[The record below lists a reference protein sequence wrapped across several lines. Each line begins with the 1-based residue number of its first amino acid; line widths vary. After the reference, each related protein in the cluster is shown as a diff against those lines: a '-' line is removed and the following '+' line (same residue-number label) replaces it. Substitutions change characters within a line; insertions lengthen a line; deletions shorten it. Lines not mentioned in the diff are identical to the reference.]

1 MENMMDTT
9 LMEYKDLLYK
19 QFAVIGKAVSSHK
32 RLEVLDLLSQGERTV
47 EELAKETDS
56 SISSVSQH
64 LQILK
69 TARMVQNRKEGLHVH
84 YRLADEAVG
93 AFWRTMRSLAVDRLA
108 ELRETIRVNLD
119 DKDNLEQVSHSELLE
134 RARRQDVVV
143 LDVRPH
149 AEYSAGHIP
158 EALSIPL
165 EELESRLEEIPS
177 DREIV
182 AYCRGP
188 YCVMALAAVEKLRER
203 GYQARRL
210 EDGFPEWRAEGLPI
224 AQSDNG
230 TVKK

>member
-1 MENMMDTT
+1 MERTFND
-9 LMEYKDLLYK
+9 YKDLLYK

-69 TARMVQNRKEGLHVH
+69 SARLVANRKEGLHVH
-84 YRLADEAVG
+84 YRLADDAVG
-93 AFWRTMRSLAVDRLA
+93 DFWRTMRSLAVGRLA

-119 DKDNLEQVSHSELLE
+119 DRDSLEQVSHKELLE
-134 RARRQDVVV
+134 RARRKDVVV

-149 AEYSAGHIP
+149 VEYNAGHIP

-165 EELESRLEEIPS
+165 AELESRLGEIPH
-177 DREIV
+177 DREVV

-188 YCVMALAAVEKLRER
+188 YCVMALDAVERLRKR
-203 GYQARRL
+203 GYRARRM

-224 AQSDNG
+224 AESNNNRE
-230 TVKK
+230 KK

>member
-1 MENMMDTT
+1 MNGTMEKT

-56 SISSVSQH
+56 SISSISQH

-69 TARMVQNRKEGLHVH
+69 TARLVENRKEGLHVH
-84 YRLADEAVG
+84 YRLADDAVG
-93 AFWRTMRSLAVDRLA
+93 VFWRTMRSLAVDRLA

-119 DKDNLEQVSHSELLE
+119 DKDKLEQVSHKDLLE
-134 RARRQDVVV
+134 RARRRDVVV

-149 AEYSAGHIP
+149 AEYNAGHIP

-165 EELESRLEEIPS
+165 EELESRLGEIPS
-177 DREIV
+177 DREVV

-188 YCVMALAAVEKLRER
+188 YCVMALAAVEMLRKR

-210 EDGFPEWRAEGLPI
+210 EDGFPEWRAEGLPVDKL
-224 AQSDNG
+224 DNNIG
-230 TVKK
+230 QK